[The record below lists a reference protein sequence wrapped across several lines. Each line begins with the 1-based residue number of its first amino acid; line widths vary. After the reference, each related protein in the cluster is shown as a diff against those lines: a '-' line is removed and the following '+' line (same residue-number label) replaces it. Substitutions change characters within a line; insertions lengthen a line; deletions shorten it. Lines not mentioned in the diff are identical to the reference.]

1 MDQIR
6 RGSWPKTFPALTDE
20 QVAISNDFMQYWHEV
35 LPRRYGVI
43 ERFNHGYPVA
53 AAPPQPLCRT
63 LEIGAGLG
71 EHLAYEQLDGQEYTC
86 LELRENMA
94 QEIQRR
100 YPAAKTLVG
109 DCQQRLPVAD
119 GHFDR
124 ILAIHVL
131 EHLPNLPAAVAE
143 MERLLAATGVLCVVI
158 PCDPGLAYGLAR
170 KISAERIFRKRYRQS
185 YDWFIRR
192 EHINSPHEIIGQL
205 AQRFQIVHRRFFPLR
220 VPLIDLNLCIGM
232 VLRKR
237 AGTGS

>member
-109 DCQQRLPVAD
+109 DC
-119 GHFDR
+119 H
-124 ILAIHVL
+124 
-131 EHLPNLPAAVAE
+131 
-143 MERLLAATGVLCVVI
+143 
-158 PCDPGLAYGLAR
+158 
-170 KISAERIFRKRYRQS
+170 
-185 YDWFIRR
+185 
-192 EHINSPHEIIGQL
+192 
-205 AQRFQIVHRRFFPLR
+205 HR
-220 VPLIDLNLCIGM
+220 
-232 VLRKR
+232 
-237 AGTGS
+237 